1 MTFRYSKL
9 KIFYDLLDLI
19 KSNLFILFILFLNSG
34 SNSMFMNIVQW
45 GAIAVFGFSFLFRI
59 YETLFTKVVFAE
71 DGIHI
76 HKGLFSK
83 SEQFIPREKF
93 ENVQTK
99 ANVLQ
104 RLFGVQSITME
115 TGEATSDVTLE
126 FVNKVDC
133 IKIEDYVLRNGN
145 QEQHAEE
152 AINESERQ
160 ILFTTTIR
168 DILKAS
174 LLSFSFLA
182 IIPIGLNIW
191 SDVHP
196 EKYINVDKVMSHL
209 SGWLLILL
217 VLLAVLAAVGIGV
230 FKTFNSYYQYTIS
243 MDNERIYVQKGWLSK
258 QSFSIRKD
266 KVQAVIYKQ
275 NGYQK
280 LLGVT
285 TIKLIS
291 AGEIL
296 PSEDQNLNEF
306 FPYLPTEKAHELIA
320 IMLPEFQLRSMTHYA
335 SPKAKKLIWLR
346 PPIFASLVA
355 AIGFWK
361 PIFFVFGAIVLV
373 FTYINR
379 IREYR
384 NTAFKLEDAHVQLR
398 SGAFTV
404 ETLVTKRAK
413 LLELQFERSLLQR
426 IFDVMS
432 VKLTNRAHPVHVT
445 TLLDIDSSL
454 QPLITSWFEARTKDV
469 EIDPHSQYDSL
480 KQDACPIPSY
490 VEVNSK

>member
-9 KIFYDLLDLI
+9 KLFYDMLDLI
-19 KSNLFILFILFLNSG
+19 KNNLFILFILFLNAG

-93 ENVQTK
+93 ENVQTQ

-115 TGEATSDVTLE
+115 TGEATSDVTLK
-126 FVNKVDC
+126 FVSKADC

-145 QEQHAEE
+145 QEKQVGE
-152 AINESERQ
+152 AIHVSERQ
-160 ILFTTTIR
+160 VLFTTTIR

-196 EKYINVDKVMSHL
+196 EKYINVDTVMSHL

-217 VLLAVLAAVGIGV
+217 VLLAVFAAVGIGV

-306 FPYLPTEKAHELIA
+306 FPYLPTEKIHGQRALPSTRHENDCSRRCIFTEKFHGQHD
-320 IMLPEFQLRSMTHYA
+320 LPSTR
-335 SPKAKKLIWLR
+335 
-346 PPIFASLVA
+346 
-355 AIGFWK
+355 G
-361 PIFFVFGAIVLV
+361 
-373 FTYINR
+373 
-379 IREYR
+379 
-384 NTAFKLEDAHVQLR
+384 
-398 SGAFTV
+398 
-404 ETLVTKRAK
+404 
-413 LLELQFERSLLQR
+413 
-426 IFDVMS
+426 
-432 VKLTNRAHPVHVT
+432 
-445 TLLDIDSSL
+445 
-454 QPLITSWFEARTKDV
+454 
-469 EIDPHSQYDSL
+469 
-480 KQDACPIPSY
+480 
-490 VEVNSK
+490 